1 MRDLFVVLSG
11 VFQVACMIPY
21 VAGILRGKSK
31 PIIASWFIW
40 ATLDAIAML
49 TSLSAI
55 AIGTVPTL
63 VSAWQD
69 PSRESWL
76 AWTIGTAASVC
87 SVLAITEWSLSV
99 AAQPIVFLA
108 INGAVT
114 SVLYVRPRFISQRS
128 A

>member
-55 AIGTVPTL
+55 AIGTV
-63 VSAWQD
+63 
-69 PSRESWL
+69 
-76 AWTIGTAASVC
+76 ASVC
-87 SVLAITEWSLSV
+87 SVLAISEWSLSV
-99 AAQPIVFLA
+99 AAQPVVFLA